1 MSKEGNF
8 SGKIAMAKKRIANAL
23 TEYAINWNN
32 LQGSLDREDLNGF
45 LKIWKEEFDAQKKP
59 VSLETQLFQL
69 ADMLRSG
76 KNWKKL
82 TEDQDTD
89 TALPP
94 ELAAIKNTIDTI
106 PAE

>member
-45 LKIWKEEFDAQKKP
+45 LKIWKK
-59 VSLETQLFQL
+59 
-69 ADMLRSG
+69 
-76 KNWKKL
+76 
-82 TEDQDTD
+82 
-89 TALPP
+89 
-94 ELAAIKNTIDTI
+94 
-106 PAE
+106 

>member
-32 LQGSLDREDLNGF
+32 Q
-45 LKIWKEEFDAQKKP
+45 Q
-59 VSLETQLFQL
+59 
-69 ADMLRSG
+69 DMLRSG

-82 TEDQDTD
+82 TEDQDMD
-89 TALPP
+89 TTLPP

-106 PAE
+106 PTE